1 MFITLKFDR
10 KKAVMG
16 VVLAA
21 LVVIGVILLVSAH
34 SRAAGD
40 AGREPVSTVRTEKAR
55 AAYLSQYGWEVETPA
70 LREEQVVIPRTF
82 SDVFEEYNALQQRQ
96 GFDLSR
102 YCGMEVTMYTYRV
115 SNAGTDGEVLAV
127 LYVLN
132 GHVIGG
138 DVHSTALD
146 GFMTGVRDGADSL

>member
-34 SRAAGD
+34 SRAVGD

-55 AAYLSQYGWEVETPA
+55 AAYLSQYG
-70 LREEQVVIPRTF
+70 
-82 SDVFEEYNALQQRQ
+82 
-96 GFDLSR
+96 
-102 YCGMEVTMYTYRV
+102 
-115 SNAGTDGEVLAV
+115 
-127 LYVLN
+127 
-132 GHVIGG
+132 
-138 DVHSTALD
+138 
-146 GFMTGVRDGADSL
+146 